1 MSGLDARAER
11 TGRPTANH
19 QPRAGRAMA
28 GADGEGEGFDFIV
41 VGAGSAGCVL
51 ANRLSADPD
60 RRVLL
65 LEAGGR
71 DRNPWIHLPIGY
83 YRTIFDPRL
92 GWGYQTEPEPG
103 LNGRRIPWPRG
114 KVLGGS
120 SSINGLVYIRGQ
132 KEDFD
137 HWRQLGNAGWSYQDV
152 LPYFKRAE
160 DRQRGADE
168 HHGAGGPLAVADST
182 PHELCEAYVRAA
194 EELGI
199 PRNPDFNGAEQ
210 EGAGYFQL
218 TTRRGFRCSSAAA
231 YLRPARKR
239 PNLTIETGA
248 LVLGIE
254 LDGRRATGV
263 RYRQNGAPRTARA
276 RREIV
281 LAAGAI
287 NSPQILQLSG
297 IGPGAHLQAQGIEVT
312 HDLAGV
318 GHNLQDHFQA
328 RSVYR
333 CTRPIT
339 LNDRVRS
346 PFQKLLMGVEWALFR
361 TGPLTIG
368 AGQGAIFARTRPELA
383 SPDVQFHII
392 LFSADRPGQPLH
404 RFPGFTASVCQL
416 RPESRGTVLI
426 KSSDP
431 ARPPGDRRQL
441 SGRGDRPALHGRRPE
456 ARPAP
461 EPDRGAA
468 ALRRRRARARPGPG
482 GRRRPARLRA
492 RPRRHDLPSLQHLR
506 HGPGRQP
513 DGGGRSRAPRPR
525 PLRAARRR
533 CVDHADR
540 GLGQHQCRLHHDR
553 REMRRPD
560 ARERRLTPRSRWQVR
575 AGVRSRPAG
584 EAQMRST
591 LTGPDAGDVR

>member
-1 MSGLDARAER
+1 
-11 TGRPTANH
+11 
-19 QPRAGRAMA
+19 MA
-28 GADGEGEGFDFIV
+28 GADGDGEGFDFIV
-41 VGAGSAGCVL
+41 VGAGSAGCAL
-51 ANRLSADPD
+51 ANRLSADPH

-83 YRTIFDPRL
+83 YRTIFDPKL

-218 TTRRGFRCSSAAA
+218 TTRRGFRCSAAAA

-263 RYRQNGAPRTARA
+263 RYRQNGAPRTAQA

-287 NSPQILQLSG
+287 NSPQILQVSG
-297 IGPGAHLQAQGIEVT
+297 IGPGAHLQAQGVEVA
-312 HDLAGV
+312 HDLPGV

-368 AGQGAIFARTRPELA
+368 AGQGAIFARTRSELA

-426 KSSDP
+426 RTPRPEDHP
-431 ARPPGDRRQL
+431 AICANYLAAETDRRCMVDGLKLARRL
-441 SGRGDRPALHGRRPE
+441 SRTEALQPYVAEELEPGPDKAGDDDLLAY
-456 ARPAP
+456 
-461 EPDRGAA
+461 
-468 ALRRRRARARPGPG
+468 ARARG
-482 GRRRPARLRA
+482 GTIF
-492 RPRRHDLPSLQHLR
+492 HPSSTCAM
-506 HGPGRQP
+506 G
-513 DGGGRSRAPRPR
+513 
-525 PLRAARRR
+525 
-533 CVDHADR
+533 
-540 GLGQHQCRLHHDR
+540 
-553 REMRRPD
+553 
-560 ARERRLTPRSRWQVR
+560 
-575 AGVRSRPAG
+575 PAG
-584 EAQMRST
+584 HPMAVVDPELRVHGLSGLRIA
-591 LTGPDAGDVR
+591 DASIMPTVVSGNTNAACIMIGEKCADLMLGASA

>member
-1 MSGLDARAER
+1 
-11 TGRPTANH
+11 
-19 QPRAGRAMA
+19 MA
-28 GADGEGEGFDFIV
+28 GADGEGQGFDFIV
-41 VGAGSAGCVL
+41 IGAGSAGCVL
-51 ANRLSADPD
+51 ANRLSADPG

-137 HWRQLGNAGWSYQDV
+137 HWRQLGNAGWSYPDV

-199 PRNPDFNGAEQ
+199 PRNPDFNGAGQ

-218 TTRRGFRCSSAAA
+218 TTRRGFRCSAAAA

-248 LVLGIE
+248 LVLAIE

-263 RYRQNGAPRTARA
+263 RYRQNGAQRTAQA

-297 IGPGAHLQAQGIEVT
+297 IGPGAHLQAHGIEVR
-312 HDLAGV
+312 HELAGV

-426 KSSDP
+426 KSGD
-431 ARPPGDRRQL
+431 PGDHPAIVANYLAAETDRRCMVDGLKLARRL
-441 SGRGDRPALHGRRPE
+441 SRTEALQPYVAE
-456 ARPAP
+456 EL
-461 EPDRGAA
+461 EPGPDQASDDDLLA
-468 ALRRRRARARPGPG
+468 YARARGGTIFHPSSTCAMGPAG
-482 GRRRPARLRA
+482 NPMAVVDPELRVHGLSGLRVADASIMPTVVSGNTNAACIMIGEKCADLMLGSGAWRLDPRWRA
-492 RPRRHDLPSLQHLR
+492 D
-506 HGPGRQP
+506 
-513 DGGGRSRAPRPR
+513 
-525 PLRAARRR
+525 
-533 CVDHADR
+533 
-540 GLGQHQCRLHHDR
+540 
-553 REMRRPD
+553 
-560 ARERRLTPRSRWQVR
+560 
-575 AGVRSRPAG
+575 AGVRCSIRG
-584 EAQMRST
+584 RGLE
-591 LTGPDAGDVR
+591 

>member
-1 MSGLDARAER
+1 MSGSGRWRA
-11 TGRPTANH
+11 
-19 QPRAGRAMA
+19 AGTS
-28 GADGEGEGFDFIV
+28 GEGFDFIV
-41 VGAGSAGCVL
+41 IGAGSAGCVL
-51 ANRLSADPD
+51 ASRLSADPGH
-60 RRVLL
+60 RVLL

-83 YRTIFDPRL
+83 YRTIFDPKL

-132 KEDFD
+132 QEDFD
-137 HWRQLGNAGWSYQDV
+137 HWRQLGNAGWSYEDV

-160 DRQRGADE
+160 DQQRGADE
-168 HHGAGGPLAVADST
+168 HHGAAGPLAVSDGT
-182 PHELCEAYVRAA
+182 PHELCEAYIRAA
-194 EELGI
+194 AELGI
-199 PRNPDFNGAEQ
+199 PRNDDFNGGDQ

-218 TTRRGFRCSSAAA
+218 TNCRGLRCSAAVA
-231 YLRPARKR
+231 YLRPARSR
-239 PNLTIETGA
+239 PNLEIRTRA

-263 RYRQNGAPRTARA
+263 RYRQDGVQRTALA

-297 IGPGAHLQAQGIEVT
+297 IGPGAHLQAHG
-312 HDLAGV
+312 LAVAHALPGV

-346 PFQKLLMGVEWALFR
+346 PFQKLLMGLEWALFR

-368 AGQGAIFARTRPELA
+368 AGQGGIFARTRAEIA

-392 LFSADRPGQPLH
+392 LFSADRPGEPLH

-426 KSSDP
+426 KTPRPEDHP
-431 ARPPGDRRQL
+431 AIAANYLAAETDRRCIVDGLKLARRL
-441 SGRGDRPALHGRRPE
+441 SRTEALQPYVALELEPGPE
-456 ARPAP
+456 KATDDDLLAY
-461 EPDRGAA
+461 
-468 ALRRRRARARPGPG
+468 ARARGGTIFHPSSTCAMGPASN
-482 GRRRPARLRA
+482 PMAVVDPELRV
-492 RPRRHDLPSLQHLR
+492 HGLNGLR
-506 HGPGRQP
+506 IADASIMPTVVSGNTN
-513 DGGGRSRAPRPR
+513 
-525 PLRAARRR
+525 AA
-533 CVDHADR
+533 CI
-540 GLGQHQCRLHHDR
+540 
-553 REMRRPD
+553 MI
-560 ARERRLTPRSRWQVR
+560 
-575 AGVRSRPAG
+575 G
-584 EAQMRST
+584 EKCAELM
-591 LTGPDAGDVR
+591 LAAA

>member
-1 MSGLDARAER
+1 
-11 TGRPTANH
+11 
-19 QPRAGRAMA
+19 MA
-28 GADGEGEGFDFIV
+28 GADASGQSFDFIV
-41 VGAGSAGCVL
+41 IGAGSAGCVL
-51 ANRLSADPD
+51 AHRLSADPD

-83 YRTIFDPRL
+83 YRTIFDPKL

-103 LNGRRIPWPRG
+103 LNGRRVPWPRG
-114 KVLGGS
+114 KVLGGC

-132 KEDFD
+132 SEDFD
-137 HWRQLGNAGWSYQDV
+137 HWRQLGNAGWSHADV

-160 DRQRGADE
+160 DQQRGADE
-168 HHGAGGPLAVADST
+168 HHGTGGPLAVADST

-199 PRNPDFNGAEQ
+199 PPNADFNGASQ

-218 TTRRGFRCSSAAA
+218 TTRRGFRCSAAAA
-231 YLRPARKR
+231 YLRPARRR
-239 PNLTIETGA
+239 PNLKVETHA

-254 LDGRRATGV
+254 FEGRRARGV
-263 RYRQNGAPRTARA
+263 RYRQAGAERSARA
-276 RREIV
+276 TREVV

-297 IGPGAHLQAQGIEVT
+297 IGPGAHLQAHGIEVA

-333 CTRPIT
+333 CTKPIT

-368 AGQGAIFARTRPELA
+368 AGQGGIFARTRAELA

-392 LFSADRPGQPLH
+392 LFSADRPGEPLH

-416 RPESRGTVLI
+416 RPDSRGTVLI
-426 KSSDP
+426 RSPQPEEPPSIIANYLAAEADRRCLVEGLKLARRLSRTEALQPYIAEGSSPVRTGRATRSCWPTPAPAAARSFIPAAP
-431 ARPPGDRRQL
+431 ARW
-441 SGRGDRPALHGRRPE
+441 GRRAIRWPWSTMSS
-456 ARPAP
+456 
-461 EPDRGAA
+461 GFMGS
-468 ALRRRRARARPGPG
+468 PGFASP
-482 GRRRPARLRA
+482 
-492 RPRRHDLPSLQHLR
+492 
-506 HGPGRQP
+506 
-513 DGGGRSRAPRPR
+513 
-525 PLRAARRR
+525 
-533 CVDHADR
+533 
-540 GLGQHQCRLHHDR
+540 
-553 REMRRPD
+553 
-560 ARERRLTPRSRWQVR
+560 TPRSCRPSSR
-575 AGVRSRPAG
+575 ATPTPPA
-584 EAQMRST
+584 S
-591 LTGPDAGDVR
+591 